1 MPSASTMMKP
11 IRYASGA
18 LPPALPTIV
27 VVKRKAAIAGAM
39 CVTFCMI
46 APVRLTAPGV
56 SSVCATQTSPGGS
69 TKSTSSDLLVSIWF
83 LPAVERAQARTCVQ
97 LLVTHFS

>member
-1 MPSASTMMKP
+1 M
-11 IRYASGA
+11 
-18 LPPALPTIV
+18 
-27 VVKRKAAIAGAM
+27 AGAM

-69 TKSTSSDLLVSIWF
+69 TKSASSGLLVSIGSS
-83 LPAVERAQARTCVQ
+83 PQSEYMHART
-97 LLVTHFS
+97 FSC